1 MQPSKYIL
9 IPLILFLSII
19 FLGQIPQSQNS
30 GAVVKFVIGEVQIQ
44 SSNQTSWQ
52 RLKLNASVR
61 EGDRIKTALNS
72 RVELEMPD
80 GTQLKIG
87 ENTVFDVNEIKTP
100 EQDKED
106 KQSFTVWAGNIWA
119 KFTKLITTRQER
131 RIDSPSAVVAIRG
144 TTLEID
150 VDQNQGTRVRVEEG
164 SVQVTSKDVAG
175 EVTVAANQETF
186 VARGSAPSEPKAF
199 RSMQGTT
206 PESEGAFLFNLH
218 IPSVMIT
225 DPAVLVAG
233 MLVSGRI
240 PPGGQLS
247 ADQQPLQVNPDG
259 AFNVHLRVS
268 EGLNKIDL
276 TASSGGQE
284 QTKEIRVYVNT
295 KKPDIRLSS
304 PLVTGFYNNRSYS
317 LSGGVFDP
325 TPGDKVTV
333 KINNETVAEIMGRG
347 TFNRTIILKEG
358 ENNIR
363 VVAVDRS
370 GNSSEISQRLFL
382 DTVKPILT
390 VTEPAEQITYR
401 REPPPP
407 PTVRSVRIEQTVR
420 GVVIDPEPSSKI
432 KRIVL
437 NGKEI
442 KPRSDGSFTTT
453 IPLIRGENRLT
464 FEIEDMAGNMLRDNS
479 RIIRV
484 P

>member
-1 MQPSKYIL
+1 MQPSKYII
-9 IPLILFLSII
+9 IPFIILMSII
-19 FLGQIPQSQNS
+19 FCGQTAQPGDS
-30 GAVVKFVIGEVQIQ
+30 GATVRFVIGDVQIQ
-44 SSNQTSWQ
+44 STEQTSWQ
-52 RLKLNASVR
+52 TLKLNASVR

-80 GTQLKIG
+80 GTQLKIS

-100 EQDKED
+100 EKDKED
-106 KQSFTVWAGNIWA
+106 KQSFTVWAGSIWA
-119 KFTKLITTRQER
+119 KFTKLVTTRQER

-144 TTLEID
+144 TTLEMD

-175 EVTVAANQETF
+175 EVTVDANQETF
-186 VARGSAPSEPKAF
+186 VARGSAPSQPRAF
-199 RSMQGTT
+199 RTMQGTQ
-206 PESEGAFLFNLH
+206 PESEGAFLFNLNL
-218 IPSVMIT
+218 PSVMIT
-225 DPAVLVAG
+225 DPAALVAG
-233 MLVSGRI
+233 MPVTGRI

-259 AFNVHLRVS
+259 SFNVRLRVN

-276 TASSGGQE
+276 TASSGGQK
-284 QTKEIRVYVNT
+284 QTKEIKVYVNT
-295 KKPDIRLSS
+295 KKPEIRLSS

-333 KINNETVAEIMGRG
+333 KINNETVAELIGRG
-347 TFNRTIILKEG
+347 AFNRTIILNEG
-358 ENNIR
+358 ENTIR

-370 GNSSEISQRLFL
+370 GNSSEISQQLFL

-390 VTEPAEQITYR
+390 VTEPAEQVSYR

-407 PTVRSVRIEQTVR
+407 PNVRAVRIEQTVR
-420 GVVIDPEPSSKI
+420 GIVIDPEPSSKI
-432 KRIVL
+432 KRMVL

-479 RIIRV
+479 RIVRV